1 MNPDGLF
8 DFLPNLLAALGVLL
22 AVEGMLTQGS
32 PCANI
37 KGMLLRSF
45 LWVLGYGAM
54 WAGKWVCAS
63 LLTEQN
69 VIADALKNAL
79 GRTGAEERM
88 GLFRVIWQNA
98 QNYVNPM
105 GKLLVLLLA
114 LVLAYALLSK
124 ACRFRIS
131 WRKAAPMLLL
141 ALYPFVWYIALRNHS
156 MIHAYMTHRNLAVTV
171 MAVCC
176 AVSLCL
182 EENKKGEN
190 NG

>member
-1 MNPDGLF
+1 M
-8 DFLPNLLAALGVLL
+8 LL

-32 PCANI
+32 PWV
-37 KGMLLRSF
+37 KSKRMLFHSL

-63 LLTEQN
+63 LLTEQH

-124 ACRFRIS
+124 ACRFRLS

-141 ALYPFVWYIALRNHS
+141 ALYPFVWYMALRNHS